1 MQDFIRQDKVN
12 LSQYVPRFILKD
24 ETISNILKVES
35 DEHEKQRLELID
47 LLKQFFVS
55 SATWG
60 LEKWENL
67 LGVIPDNGDTIP
79 QRRARIYAKLQG
91 RQISTVAFLERLCK
105 LFMSDSSIV
114 RIVED
119 NEHYMFRILQE
130 NGSILYYNDMID
142 AINTYKPAHLNF
154 IIILKRLLELKEN
167 EKVNVGMINA
177 LIKES
182 YINIPP
188 VPDSKGTV
196 KSGVAIGRGGF
207 LTMGIEQP
215 DSMAF
220 KTYFGTYKK
229 RAGKIRIEP
238 FDPYTPPPRKPIPA
252 GHIDSFIATAKLK
265 VGTIHIESE
274 NMPKVRKKGNI
285 LFNGLASGKGGKT
298 SISIAKPSN
307 ATINAYFGA
316 YKKKVGK
323 ITISPLDPYTPP
335 PKHVEPKDTK
345 QYINSFVGIGT
356 SKEKKV
362 EIGIYNVPDSSM
374 KAYYGTYNTK
384 TGYRRIN
391 GGKS

>member
-35 DEHEKQRLELID
+35 DEHERQRLELID

-130 NGSILYYNDMID
+130 NGSILYYDDMID

-252 GHIDSFIATAKLK
+252 GRIDSFIATAKLK

-285 LFNGLASGKGGKT
+285 LFNGLASGKGGKV
-298 SISIAKPSN
+298 SIDVANVDNAYMGMFTGAAKIKTG
-307 ATINAYFGA
+307 TIRIEPLDPYKAPEHKPEIKPPDIKAFSGIGLGITKKVLYDLEHVPKFDSNAYFGTINN
-316 YKKKVGK
+316 KGGIIK
-323 ITISPLDPYTPP
+323 I
-335 PKHVEPKDTK
+335 
-345 QYINSFVGIGT
+345 GG
-356 SKEKKV
+356 SK
-362 EIGIYNVPDSSM
+362 
-374 KAYYGTYNTK
+374 
-384 TGYRRIN
+384 
-391 GGKS
+391 

>member
-1 MQDFIRQDKVN
+1 MQEFIRKNPVN

-130 NGSILYYNDMID
+130 NGSILYYDDMIQ
-142 AINTYKPAHLNF
+142 AIETYKPAHLNF

-196 KSGVAIGRGGF
+196 KSGVAIGRGAF
-207 LTMGIEQP
+207 VHMGLEKP
-215 DSMAF
+215 KSANA
-220 KTYFGTYKK
+220 KAYFGVYKK
-229 RAGKIRIEP
+229 RVGKVIINPLDTPTPPPFKPVPNSEIGFTFGVAKSRVGTVRIEP
-238 FDPYTPPPRKPIPA
+238 FDPFKIPRK
-252 GHIDSFIATAKLK
+252 
-265 VGTIHIESE
+265 GTLIY
-274 NMPKVRKKGNI
+274 
-285 LFNGLASGKGGKT
+285 NGLATGKGGKV
-298 SISIAKPSN
+298 SIDVANVDNAYMGMFTGAAKIKTG
-307 ATINAYFGA
+307 TIRIEPLDPYKAPEHKPEIKPPDIKAFSGIGLGITKKVLYDLEHVPKFDSNAYFGTINN
-316 YKKKVGK
+316 KGGIIK
-323 ITISPLDPYTPP
+323 I
-335 PKHVEPKDTK
+335 
-345 QYINSFVGIGT
+345 GG
-356 SKEKKV
+356 SK
-362 EIGIYNVPDSSM
+362 
-374 KAYYGTYNTK
+374 
-384 TGYRRIN
+384 
-391 GGKS
+391 

>member
-252 GHIDSFIATAKLK
+252 GRIDSFIATAKLK

-285 LFNGLASGKGGKT
+285 LFNGLASGKGGKV
-298 SISIAKPSN
+298 SIDVAN
-307 ATINAYFGA
+307 VDNAYMGMFTGA
-316 YKKKVGK
+316 AK
-323 ITISPLDPYTPP
+323 IKTGTIRIEPLDPLQSPRT
-335 PKHVEPKDTK
+335 
-345 QYINSFVGIGT
+345 
-356 SKEKKV
+356 
-362 EIGIYNVPDSSM
+362 
-374 KAYYGTYNTK
+374 
-384 TGYRRIN
+384 
-391 GGKS
+391 